1 MAIQY
6 GKTWWGQQWLNSLSK
21 IDNSNRLPR
30 GRTYANKGAVKN
42 IEIETNA
49 ISAKVQ
55 GSAPR
60 PYKVMVSVPIF
71 TNNQKQ
77 ALLEAILGNPTLLAK
92 LLNRELPQELAKF
105 AEEKNIPLFP
115 KSWRDFPM
123 KCSCPDSAVPCKHL
137 AAVIYIIANE
147 IDKNPFLVF
156 QLHDFDV
163 LGEVSSRYSVGKK
176 SGIRVNAFVDFFEEK
191 FAEIAKIKDNIFDDI
206 DFSYIE
212 PMSDKLLK
220 IIQGSPIFAEKDFKK
235 NLQKA
240 HKLLPKGL
248 LKWKLEEKK
257 QSLKT

>member
-71 TNNQKQ
+71 TNSQKQ

-105 AEEKNIPLFP
+105 AEQKNIPLFP
-115 KSWRDFPM
+115 KSCHSKP
-123 KCSCPDSAVPCKHL
+123 
-137 AAVIYIIANE
+137 
-147 IDKNPFLVF
+147 
-156 QLHDFDV
+156 
-163 LGEVSSRYSVGKK
+163 
-176 SGIRVNAFVDFFEEK
+176 
-191 FAEIAKIKDNIFDDI
+191 
-206 DFSYIE
+206 
-212 PMSDKLLK
+212 
-220 IIQGSPIFAEKDFKK
+220 
-235 NLQKA
+235 
-240 HKLLPKGL
+240 
-248 LKWKLEEKK
+248 LEW
-257 QSLKT
+257 

>member
-71 TNNQKQ
+71 TNSQKQ

-105 AEEKNIPLFP
+105 AEQKNIPLFP

-137 AAVIYIIANE
+137 AAVIYIIAN
-147 IDKNPFLVF
+147 NC
-156 QLHDFDV
+156 
-163 LGEVSSRYSVGKK
+163 Y
-176 SGIRVNAFVDFFEEK
+176 
-191 FAEIAKIKDNIFDDI
+191 IF
-206 DFSYIE
+206 
-212 PMSDKLLK
+212 
-220 IIQGSPIFAEKDFKK
+220 
-235 NLQKA
+235 
-240 HKLLPKGL
+240 
-248 LKWKLEEKK
+248 
-257 QSLKT
+257 